1 MSDTTTP
8 DAAPTGILMLD
19 SRFPRIPGDAGN
31 PLSWPFPVAI
41 RVVRGASPQR
51 IVREG
56 GGDSLMGFIDAAR
69 ALADEGAVGI
79 TTTCGFLSLFQQ
91 ALAEAVPVPV
101 VTSSLAQVEMVN
113 RMLPVGR
120 VAGIQTIAASSLTAR
135 HLAAANVPAG
145 TPIGTT
151 EGGREFTRAI
161 LNDEPTF
168 DVALARQDNVEA
180 ALALKE
186 ANPHL
191 GAIVLECTN
200 MVPYAPDISV
210 ATGLPVYSIH
220 TLVRWMH
227 MGLCPPRFAV

>member
-1 MSDTTTP
+1 MSAIPPHDT
-8 DAAPTGILMLD
+8 AAIGILMLD

-31 PLSWPFPVAI
+31 PLSWPFPVVI

-56 GGDSLMGFIDAAR
+56 GGDSLTAFVDAAR
-69 ALADEGAVGI
+69 ALVDDGAVGI
-79 TTTCGFLSLFQQ
+79 TTTCGFLSLFQK

-113 RMLPVGR
+113 RTLPAGR
-120 VAGIQTIAASSLTAR
+120 VAGILTIAASSLTQR
-135 HLAAANVPAG
+135 HLAAAHVPAA

-151 EGGREFTRAI
+151 EGGWEFTRAI
-161 LNDEPTF
+161 LNDEPAL
-168 DVALARQDNVEA
+168 DVALARQDNIDA
-180 ALALKE
+180 ALALQE

-200 MVPYAPDISV
+200 MVPYAPAIAA

-227 MGLCPPRFAV
+227 AGLCPPRFAT